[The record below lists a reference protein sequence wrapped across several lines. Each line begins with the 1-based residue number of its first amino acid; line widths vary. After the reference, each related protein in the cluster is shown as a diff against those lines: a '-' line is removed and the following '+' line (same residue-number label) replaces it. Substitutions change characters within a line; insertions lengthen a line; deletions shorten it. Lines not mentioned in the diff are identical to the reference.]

1 MIEKYSALCNEVII
15 EEYFDEDN
23 HLIDEF
29 KKEADNIGLYYD
41 DQNDKLINYNIFS
54 KKNNLFT
61 RDNRI
66 NENLKKRFIIST

>member
-29 KKEADNIGLYYD
+29 KKESDNIGLYYD

>member
-1 MIEKYSALCNEVII
+1 LIEKYSALCNEVII